1 MKGLG
6 DMRARNRVA
15 AATHR
20 AVAVGALLV
29 VLTGC
34 SGGAQPSEPSS
45 SATPTAVAQEDLAPL
60 DCPSVVPA
68 AGVADILGV
77 PVEDL
82 AQVYP
87 DRSTAEASPN
97 SEAVAIVMAAAARE
111 ASGEQSCGYWAAA
124 GTEDESSVRVSV
136 LPDSARYFA
145 LTEPDSNDGHPM
157 LPVEL
162 GDSAFFACRGGEW
175 DGCRAQIL
183 VGEDWLSVSVAMQE
197 PDEAEFLAY
206 AGTLA
211 GAVAE
216 VTLAS
221 PPIAPRVECPALLS
235 PFDLTES
242 GHLVDAGGGDIT
254 PVGSGNFRFEVP
266 AYLAGLVEC
275 SWGSDQGAGRD
286 RVHLTV
292 LPAAQSAWSHASIAS
307 LNSSIPVQPVDLS
320 LEADARWPDA
330 GVEAL
335 SGCSDDDCQ
344 VTLLAYDVWLTVT
357 TTGPAELAD
366 ATALAVRAFARYAAA
381 V

>member
-6 DMRARNRVA
+6 DMRARNRVT

-20 AVAVGALLV
+20 VVAAGALLV
-29 VLTGC
+29 LLTGC
-34 SGGAQPSEPSS
+34 SGGAEPSS
-45 SATPTAVAQEDLAPL
+45 SAAPTAMAQEVEDLAPL
-60 DCPSVVPA
+60 DCPAVVPA
-68 AGVADILGV
+68 AGVAGILGV

-87 DRSTAEASPN
+87 DPATAEASPN

-111 ASGEQSCGYWAAA
+111 ASGEQSCGYWAAV

-157 LPVEL
+157 LPVDL

-183 VGEDWLSVSVAMQE
+183 VGESWLSVTVARQE
-197 PDEAEFLAY
+197 PDETEFLAY
-206 AGTLA
+206 AGTLV

-221 PPIAPRVECPALLS
+221 PPIAARVECPALLS

-266 AYLAGLVEC
+266 AYLAGLVDC

-292 LPAAQSAWSHASIAS
+292 LPAARNAWSHASIAS

-320 LEADARWPDA
+320 HEADARWPEA
-330 GVEAL
+330 GIEAL
-335 SGCSDDDCQ
+335 SGCSDDECQ
-344 VTLLAYDVWLTVT
+344 VTLLADDVWLTVT
-357 TTGPAELAD
+357 TTGPADLAD